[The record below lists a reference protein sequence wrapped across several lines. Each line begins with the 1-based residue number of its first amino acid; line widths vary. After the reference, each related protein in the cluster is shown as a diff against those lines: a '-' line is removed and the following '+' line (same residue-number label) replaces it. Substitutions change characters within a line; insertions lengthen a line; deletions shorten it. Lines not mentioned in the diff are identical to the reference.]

1 VAAKSAAE
9 SALGEI
15 VPAIESITGARPVR
29 DVQQRFS
36 KYLDLLTA
44 WNRTHHLT
52 GYRTARD
59 IVRGLF
65 VDSLLFLPMIPPR
78 PLRVVDIGA
87 GPGIPGIPL
96 RIVEPGISLTLVE
109 SRRKPVSFLAT
120 LKRELDLADVRIVHG
135 RAESGPDEPDGL
147 YDCALIRA
155 VRLDETLLAAALSY
169 LRPGGLLVCGA
180 APHLAVS
187 APHDSRIREVE
198 YPELGYHRTFVVVSR

>member
-1 VAAKSAAE
+1 VAATPAE
-9 SALGEI
+9 TALGEI
-15 VPAIESITGARPVR
+15 GPAIESITGARPTREVL
-29 DVQQRFS
+29 DRFA

-52 GYRTARD
+52 GYRTPRD
-59 IVRGLF
+59 VVRGLF
-65 VDSLLFLPMIPPR
+65 IDSLLFLPVIPPR

-96 RIVEPGISLTLVE
+96 RIVDPQISLTLVE
-109 SRRKPVSFLAT
+109 SRRKPVSFLAA
-120 LKRELDLADVRIVHG
+120 LKRDLHLEDVRIVHG
-135 RAESGPDEPDGL
+135 RFEAGPDEPEAL
-147 YDCALIRA
+147 YDCAVIRA
-155 VRLDETLLAAALSY
+155 VRLDDKLLAAALSY

-198 YPELGYHRTFVVVSR
+198 YPALGYHRTLVVVSR